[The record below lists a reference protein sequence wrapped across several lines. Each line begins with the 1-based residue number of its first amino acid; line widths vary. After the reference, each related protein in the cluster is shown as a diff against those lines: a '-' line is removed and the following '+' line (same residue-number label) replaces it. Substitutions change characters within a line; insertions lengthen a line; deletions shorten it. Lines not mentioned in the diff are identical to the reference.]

1 MIFARDN
8 WEEIYTT
15 ITKNKLRTF
24 LTGFSV
30 AWGIFMLIILL
41 GSGQGLQ
48 NGIEHQFADDATNSL
63 WVFSGQTSKAYKG
76 TNSGRK
82 IQFTNQDYKKTKAL
96 HAQTIDHISGRY
108 WLGSK
113 VINYGKNYGTYDVRA
128 VNQGAFYIEN
138 VNMLKG
144 RFLNPYDIKR
154 DHKVIVISD
163 VAEAD
168 LFKDSLNPLGKYVH
182 VANIPFEVV
191 GVFKQEQQG
200 QNQRRS
206 VYIPISTAQQ
216 IFSGGNKISWMN
228 MTVGNAT
235 LKQTKQLET
244 DLREQFAKTY
254 HFDPTDDRAIHIN
267 NVLEQ
272 YKKFQNLFLGIR
284 IFIWIIGIGTIIA
297 GIVGVSNIMM
307 IVVKERTKE
316 VGVRKALGAT
326 PGSIISLILLESIAI
341 TSFAGYVGLMAGV
354 GLLELIRKYMPP
366 SDFFRSP
373 EANIHIAVAAIVL
386 LVAAG
391 TIAGFIPARKAASI
405 KPVEALRDE

>member
-15 ITKNKLRTF
+15 VTKNKLRTF

-82 IQFTNQDYKKTKAL
+82 IQFTNQDYKKTKL
-96 HAQTIDHISGRY
+96 LNTQINHISGRY

-113 VINYGKNYGTYDVRA
+113 VINFGKNYGTYDVRA
-128 VNQGAFYIEN
+128 VNQGTKFIEN
-138 VNMLKG
+138 VKMLKG
-144 RFLNPYDIKR
+144 RFLNPFDLDK

-163 VAEAD
+163 VAEKD
-168 LFKDSLNPLGKYVH
+168 LFKDGKNPLGKYVH
-182 VANIPFEVV
+182 VGNIPFEVI
-191 GVFKQEQQG
+191 GVFKQDQQG

-206 VYIPISTAQQ
+206 VYIPISTAQK
-216 IFSGGNKISWMN
+216 IFNGGNRISWMN

-235 LKQTKQLET
+235 LKQTKKLEK
-244 DLREQFAKTY
+244 DLREQLAAVH
-254 HFDPTDDRAIHIN
+254 HFDPTDDRAVHIN

-272 YKKFQNLFLGIR
+272 YEKFQNLFLGIR
-284 IFIWIIGIGTIIA
+284 VFIWIIGIGTIIA

-326 PGSIISLILLESIAI
+326 PGSIVSLILLESIAI
-341 TSFAGYVGLMAGV
+341 TSFAGYIGLMAGV
-354 GLLELIRKYMPP
+354 GLLELVRKYMPP

-373 EANIHIAVAAIVL
+373 EANIHIAVIAIVL

-405 KPVEALRDE
+405 RPVEALRDE

>member
-15 ITKNKLRTF
+15 VTKNKLRTF

-48 NGIEHQFADDATNSL
+48 NGIEQQFADDATNSL
-63 WVFSGQTSKAYKG
+63 WVFSGQTSKVYKG

-82 IQFTNQDYKKTKAL
+82 IQFTNQDYTKTKAL
-96 HAQTIDHISGRY
+96 NVQINHISGRY
-108 WLGSK
+108 YIGSK
-113 VINYGKNYGTYDVRA
+113 VINYGTKYGTYDTRA
-128 VNQGAFYIEN
+128 VNTANKYIEN
-138 VNMLKG
+138 VKMLKG
-144 RFLNPYDIKR
+144 RFLNPFDIKH

-163 VAEAD
+163 VAEKD
-168 LFKDSLNPLGKYVH
+168 LFKGDINPLGKYVK

-191 GVFKQEQQG
+191 GVFKQDQQG

-206 VYIPISTAQQ
+206 VYIPISTAQK
-216 IFSGGNKISWMN
+216 IFNGGNRISWMN

-235 LKQTKQLET
+235 LKQTRQLEK
-244 DLREQFAKTY
+244 DLRNQLAVTH
-254 HFDPTDDRAIHIN
+254 HFDPTDDRAVHIN

-272 YKKFQNLFLGIR
+272 YEKFQNLFLGIR
-284 IFIWIIGIGTIIA
+284 VFIWIIGIGTIIA

-326 PGSIISLILLESIAI
+326 PGSIVSLILLESIAI
-341 TSFAGYVGLMAGV
+341 TSFAGYIGLMAGV
-354 GLLELIRKYMPP
+354 GLLELVRKYMPP

-405 KPVEALRDE
+405 RPVEALRDE

>member
-15 ITKNKLRTF
+15 VTKNKLRTF

-48 NGIEHQFADDATNSL
+48 NGIEQQFAEDATNSL

-76 TNSGRK
+76 TNMGRK
-82 IQFTNQDYKKTKAL
+82 IQFTNQDYSKTKAL
-96 HAQTIDHISGRY
+96 HAQINHISGRY
-108 WLGSK
+108 YLGSK
-113 VINYGKNYGTYDVRA
+113 VINYGARYGTYDVRA
-128 VNQGAFYIEN
+128 VNSADKYIEN
-138 VNMLKG
+138 VKMLKG
-144 RFLNPYDIKR
+144 RFLNPFDVNR
-154 DHKVIVISD
+154 DNKSIVISD
-163 VAEAD
+163 VAEKD
-168 LFKDSLNPLGKYVH
+168 LFKTDQNPLGKFVH
-182 VANIPFEVV
+182 VGNIPFKVI
-191 GVFKQEQQG
+191 GVFKQDQQG

-206 VYIPISTAQQ
+206 VYIPISTAQK
-216 IFSGGNKISWMN
+216 IFNGGNRISWMN

-235 LKQTKQLET
+235 LKQTKKLEK
-244 DLREQFAKTY
+244 DMREQLAATH
-254 HFDPTDDRAIHIN
+254 HFDPTDDRAVHIN

-272 YKKFQNLFLGIR
+272 YEKFQNLFLGIR
-284 IFIWIIGIGTIIA
+284 VFIWIIGIGTIIA

-326 PGSIISLILLESIAI
+326 PGSIVSLILLESIAI
-341 TSFAGYVGLMAGV
+341 TSFAGYIGLMAGV
-354 GLLELIRKYMPP
+354 GLLEVVKKYMPP
-366 SDFFRSP
+366 SPFFRSP
-373 EANIHIAVAAIVL
+373 EANIHIAVVAIVL

-405 KPVEALRDE
+405 RPVEALRDE

>member
-63 WVFSGQTSKAYKG
+63 WVFSGQTSKSYKG
-76 TNSGRK
+76 TNMGRR
-82 IQFTNQDYKKTKAL
+82 IQFTNQDYKKTKAING
-96 HAQTIDHISGRY
+96 QIDHISGRFY
-108 WLGSK
+108 LGSK
-113 VINYGKNYGTYDVRA
+113 VINYGKDYGNYDVRA
-128 VNQGAFYIEN
+128 VNASVKYIEN
-138 VNMLKG
+138 VKMLKG
-144 RFLNPYDIKR
+144 RFLNPYDIDKN
-154 DHKVIVISD
+154 HKVIVISD
-163 VAEAD
+163 VAEKD
-168 LFKDSLNPLGKYVH
+168 LFKGKTDPLGKYVH

-191 GVFKQEQQG
+191 GIFKQDQQG

-206 VYIPISTAQQ
+206 VYIPISTAQKV
-216 IFSGGNKISWMN
+216 FNGANKISWMN
-228 MTVGNAT
+228 MTVGAAT
-235 LKQTKQLET
+235 LKQTKQLEKNM
-244 DLREQFAKTY
+244 REQLAAVH
-254 HFDPTDDRAIHIN
+254 HFDPTDDRAVHIN
-267 NVLEQ
+267 NVYEQ
-272 YKKFQNLFLGIR
+272 YAKFQNLFLGIR

-326 PGSIISLILLESIAI
+326 PGSIVSLILLESIAI
-341 TSFAGYVGLMAGV
+341 TSFAGYIGLMMGV
-354 GLLELIRKYMPP
+354 GLLELINKYLPP
-366 SDFFRSP
+366 SDFFRNP
-373 EANIHIAVAAIVL
+373 EANIHIAVIAVVL

-391 TIAGFIPARKAASI
+391 TIAGFIPARRAASI
-405 KPVEALRDE
+405 RPVEALRDE

>member
-1 MIFARDN
+1 MIFSRDN

-48 NGIEHQFADDATNSL
+48 NGIEHQFASDATNSL

-76 TNSGRK
+76 TNLGRR
-82 IQFTNQDYKKTKAL
+82 IQFTNQDFSRTKKLYTR
-96 HAQTIDHISGRY
+96 IDHISGRY

-113 VINYGKNYGTYDVRA
+113 VINYGAKYGTYDVRA
-128 VNQGAFYIEN
+128 VNPSTKYIEN
-138 VNMLKG
+138 VEMLKG
-144 RFLNPYDIKR
+144 RFLNPFDINE
-154 DHKVIVISD
+154 DSKVMVISD
-163 VAEAD
+163 VAEQD
-168 LFKDSLNPLGKYVH
+168 LFTKNQNPLGKFVQ
-182 VANIPFEVV
+182 VGNFPFKII
-191 GVFKQEQQG
+191 GVFKQDQQG

-206 VYIPISTAQQ
+206 VYIPISTAQKV
-216 IFSGGNKISWMN
+216 FNGGNKISWMS

-235 LKQTKQLET
+235 LKQTKQLEKN
-244 DLREQFAKTY
+244 LRDQLAATH
-254 HFDPTDDRAIHIN
+254 HFDPTDDRAVHIN

-272 YKKFQNLFLGIR
+272 YEKFQNLFLGIR

-354 GLLELIRKYMPP
+354 GLLELVRKYMPP

-373 EANIHIAVAAIVL
+373 EANIHIAVVAIVL

-391 TIAGFIPARKAASI
+391 TVAGFIPARRAASI
-405 KPVEALRDE
+405 RPVEALRDE